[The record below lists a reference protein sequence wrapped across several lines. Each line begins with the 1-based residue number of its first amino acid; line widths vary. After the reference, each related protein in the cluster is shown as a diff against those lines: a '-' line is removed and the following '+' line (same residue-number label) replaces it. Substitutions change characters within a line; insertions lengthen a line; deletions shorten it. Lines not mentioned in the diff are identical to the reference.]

1 MLNSIIRFY
10 NLNKG
15 KIWRIIIIV
24 VAIILLIQVLN
35 SIAKKSREES
45 SNVVNDETSN
55 KSQSSSKS
63 PNVMQT
69 QVSTGGSDVSKSDA
83 RNNQMLIAN
92 FVSYC
97 NNKSITDAYNMLSEE
112 CKKELFSTE
121 DEFNNK
127 YLKKIFTNKKDY
139 NIEAWKNTSV
149 GVTYRVTYVDDIL
162 STGKVGTNT
171 EEYITVDGNGKLNI
185 FRFIGSEKLNKSAS
199 NDIATIQILDK
210 VVYDDYEKYSI
221 RVTNNTKNTIMINRK
236 EDNDGIYTVY
246 SGSSEKYSA
255 FISEIYEQNLTIEA
269 NQTKYLSI
277 RINKLY
283 TGDSAVKKMVFSDI
297 IKNKKEFEKYETKSL
312 YTDVSTI
319 EMNF

>member
-10 NLNKG
+10 NLNKE
-15 KIWRIIIIV
+15 KIWKIIIIV

-35 SIAKKSREES
+35 SIAKNSREES
-45 SNVVNDETSN
+45 SNVVNGETSN

-83 RNNQMLIAN
+83 KNNQMLIAN

-171 EEYITVDGNGKLNI
+171 EDYITVDGNGKLNI

-319 EMNF
+319 EVNF

>member
-55 KSQSSSKS
+55 KSQTSSKS
-63 PNVMQT
+63 PNIMQT

-171 EEYITVDGNGKLNI
+171 EDYITVDGNGKLNI

-277 RINKLY
+277 RINKMY

>member
-1 MLNSIIRFY
+1 
-10 NLNKG
+10 
-15 KIWRIIIIV
+15 
-24 VAIILLIQVLN
+24 
-35 SIAKKSREES
+35 
-45 SNVVNDETSN
+45 
-55 KSQSSSKS
+55 
-63 PNVMQT
+63 
-69 QVSTGGSDVSKSDA
+69 
-83 RNNQMLIAN
+83 MLIAN

-171 EEYITVDGNGKLNI
+171 EDYITVDGNGKLNI
-185 FRFIGSEKLNKSAS
+185 FRFIGTEKLNKSAS

-269 NQTKYLSI
+269 NQTTYLSI

>member
-55 KSQSSSKS
+55 KSQTSSKS
-63 PNVMQT
+63 PNIMQT

-171 EEYITVDGNGKLNI
+171 EDYITVDGNGKLNI
-185 FRFIGSEKLNKSAS
+185 FRFIGTEKLNKSAS

-297 IKNKKEFEKYETKSL
+297 IKNKKEFEKYEKKSL

>member
-55 KSQSSSKS
+55 KSQTSSKS
-63 PNVMQT
+63 PNIMQT

-139 NIEAWKNTSV
+139 NIEAWKNKSV

-171 EEYITVDGNGKLNI
+171 EDYITVDGNGKLNI

>member
-35 SIAKKSREES
+35 SIAKNSREES
-45 SNVVNDETSN
+45 SNVVNGETSN
-55 KSQSSSKS
+55 KSQTSSKS
-63 PNVMQT
+63 PNIMQT
-69 QVSTGGSDVSKSDA
+69 QVSTGGSDISKSDA

-171 EEYITVDGNGKLNI
+171 EDYITVDGNGKLNI

>member
-55 KSQSSSKS
+55 KSQTSSKS
-63 PNVMQT
+63 PNIMQT

-171 EEYITVDGNGKLNI
+171 EDYITVDGNGKLNI

>member
-45 SNVVNDETSN
+45 PNVVNDETSN
-55 KSQSSSKS
+55 KSQTSSKS
-63 PNVMQT
+63 PNIMQT

-171 EEYITVDGNGKLNI
+171 EDYITVDGNGKLNI

>member
-55 KSQSSSKS
+55 KSQTSSKS
-63 PNVMQT
+63 PNIMQT
-69 QVSTGGSDVSKSDA
+69 QVSTGGSDISKSDA

-171 EEYITVDGNGKLNI
+171 EDYITVDGNGKLNI

-297 IKNKKEFEKYETKSL
+297 IKNKKEFEEYETKSL

>member
-1 MLNSIIRFY
+1 M
-10 NLNKG
+10 
-15 KIWRIIIIV
+15 

-55 KSQSSSKS
+55 KSQTSSKS
-63 PNVMQT
+63 PNIMQT

-171 EEYITVDGNGKLNI
+171 EDYITVDGNGKLNI
-185 FRFIGSEKLNKSAS
+185 FRFIGTEKLNKSAS

>member
-1 MLNSIIRFY
+1 MEKKHKFKIGSHNSMTYLPPKKWYMYPF
-10 NLNKG
+10 KF
-15 KIWRIIIIV
+15 
-24 VAIILLIQVLN
+24 VA
-35 SIAKKSREES
+35 KC
-45 SNVVNDETSN
+45 
-55 KSQSSSKS
+55 QSS
-63 PNVMQT
+63 T
-69 QVSTGGSDVSKSDA
+69 
-83 RNNQMLIAN
+83 I
-92 FVSYC
+92 
-97 NNKSITDAYNMLSEE
+97 EE
-112 CKKELFSTE
+112 
-121 DEFNNK
+121 
-127 YLKKIFTNKKDY
+127 
-139 NIEAWKNTSV
+139 
-149 GVTYRVTYVDDIL
+149 
-162 STGKVGTNT
+162 
-171 EEYITVDGNGKLNI
+171 
-185 FRFIGSEKLNKSAS
+185 
-199 NDIATIQILDK
+199 Q
-210 VVYDDYEKYSI
+210 YEKYSI

>member
-24 VAIILLIQVLN
+24 VAIILIIQVLN
-35 SIAKKSREES
+35 SIAKNSREES
-45 SNVVNDETSN
+45 SNVVNGETSN

-171 EEYITVDGNGKLNI
+171 EDYITVDGNGKLNI

-210 VVYDDYEKYSI
+210 AVYDDYEKYSI

>member
-55 KSQSSSKS
+55 KSQTSSKS
-63 PNVMQT
+63 PNIMQT

-127 YLKKIFTNKKDY
+127 YLKKMFTNKKDY

-171 EEYITVDGNGKLNI
+171 EDYITVDGNGKLNI

>member
-10 NLNKG
+10 NLNKR

-55 KSQSSSKS
+55 KSQTSSKS
-63 PNVMQT
+63 PNIMQT

-171 EEYITVDGNGKLNI
+171 EDYITVDGNGKLNI

>member
-1 MLNSIIRFY
+1 MNNFKRFININQKNIFYIIIIMV
-10 NLNKG
+10 L
-15 KIWRIIIIV
+15 IIIIV
-24 VAIILLIQVLN
+24 SGLNYYYLKKEDENQKNIIDNNITIENGYVNENNVKIEDINTKETKELQSNTLEN
-35 SIAKKSREES
+35 TMKK
-45 SNVVNDETSN
+45 
-55 KSQSSSKS
+55 
-63 PNVMQT
+63 
-69 QVSTGGSDVSKSDA
+69 
-83 RNNQMLIAN
+83 

-171 EEYITVDGNGKLNI
+171 EDYITVDGNGKLNI

-255 FISEIYEQNLTIEA
+255 FISEIYEG
-269 NQTKYLSI
+269 KV
-277 RINKLY
+277 KL
-283 TGDSAVKKMVFSDI
+283 
-297 IKNKKEFEKYETKSL
+297 KEETVI
-312 YTDVSTI
+312 T
-319 EMNF
+319 EEE

>member
-35 SIAKKSREES
+35 SIAKNSREES
-45 SNVVNDETSN
+45 SNVVNGETSN

-83 RNNQMLIAN
+83 KNNQMLIAN

-171 EEYITVDGNGKLNI
+171 EDYITVDGNGKLNI

-319 EMNF
+319 EVNF

>member
-24 VAIILLIQVLN
+24 ISIILLIQVLN

-55 KSQSSSKS
+55 KSQTSSKS
-63 PNVMQT
+63 PNIMQT

-171 EEYITVDGNGKLNI
+171 EDYITVDGNGKLNI
-185 FRFIGSEKLNKSAS
+185 FRFIGTEKLNKSAS

>member
-35 SIAKKSREES
+35 SIAKKSREENP
-45 SNVVNDETSN
+45 NVVNDETSN
-55 KSQSSSKS
+55 KSQTSSKS
-63 PNVMQT
+63 PNIMQT

-171 EEYITVDGNGKLNI
+171 EDYITVDGNGKLNI

>member
-55 KSQSSSKS
+55 KSQTSSKS
-63 PNVMQT
+63 PNIMQT

-149 GVTYRVTYVDDIL
+149 GVTYMVTYVDDIL

-171 EEYITVDGNGKLNI
+171 EDYITVDGNGKLNI
-185 FRFIGSEKLNKSAS
+185 FRFIGTEKLNKSAS

>member
-55 KSQSSSKS
+55 KSQTSSKS
-63 PNVMQT
+63 PNIMQT

-121 DEFNNK
+121 NEFNNK

-171 EEYITVDGNGKLNI
+171 EDYITVDGNGKLNI

>member
-55 KSQSSSKS
+55 KSQTSSKS
-63 PNVMQT
+63 PNIMQT

-127 YLKKIFTNKKDY
+127 YLKKMFTNKKDY

-171 EEYITVDGNGKLNI
+171 EDYITVDGNGKLNI
-185 FRFIGSEKLNKSAS
+185 FRFIGTEKLNKSAS

>member
-35 SIAKKSREES
+35 SIAKNSREES
-45 SNVVNDETSN
+45 SNVVNGETSN

-63 PNVMQT
+63 PNIMQT

-97 NNKSITDAYNMLSEE
+97 NNKSIIDAYNMLSEE

-171 EEYITVDGNGKLNI
+171 EDYITVDGNGKLNI

>member
-55 KSQSSSKS
+55 KSQTSSKS
-63 PNVMQT
+63 PNIMQT

-171 EEYITVDGNGKLNI
+171 EDYITVDGNGKLNI
-185 FRFIGSEKLNKSAS
+185 FRFIGTEKLNKSAS

-269 NQTKYLSI
+269 NQTKNLSI
-277 RINKLY
+277 RINKMY

>member
-1 MLNSIIRFY
+1 M
-10 NLNKG
+10 
-15 KIWRIIIIV
+15 
-24 VAIILLIQVLN
+24 
-35 SIAKKSREES
+35 
-45 SNVVNDETSN
+45 
-55 KSQSSSKS
+55 
-63 PNVMQT
+63 
-69 QVSTGGSDVSKSDA
+69 
-83 RNNQMLIAN
+83 
-92 FVSYC
+92 
-97 NNKSITDAYNMLSEE
+97 
-112 CKKELFSTE
+112 
-121 DEFNNK
+121 
-127 YLKKIFTNKKDY
+127 
-139 NIEAWKNTSV
+139 
-149 GVTYRVTYVDDIL
+149 
-162 STGKVGTNT
+162 
-171 EEYITVDGNGKLNI
+171 
-185 FRFIGSEKLNKSAS
+185 NKSAS

-221 RVTNNTKNTIMINRK
+221 IVTNNTKNTIMINRK

>member
-24 VAIILLIQVLN
+24 VAIILIIQVLN
-35 SIAKKSREES
+35 SIAKNSREES
-45 SNVVNDETSN
+45 SNVVNGETSN

-149 GVTYRVTYVDDIL
+149 GVTYSVTYVDDIL

-171 EEYITVDGNGKLNI
+171 EDYITVDGNGKLNI

-297 IKNKKEFEKYETKSL
+297 IKNKKEFEEYETKSL

>member
-55 KSQSSSKS
+55 KSQTSSKS
-63 PNVMQT
+63 PNIMQT

-171 EEYITVDGNGKLNI
+171 EDYITVDGNGKLNI
-185 FRFIGSEKLNKSAS
+185 FRFIGTEKLNKSAS

>member
-35 SIAKKSREES
+35 SIAKNSREES
-45 SNVVNDETSN
+45 SNVVNGETSN

-171 EEYITVDGNGKLNI
+171 EDYITVDGNGKLNI

>member
-45 SNVVNDETSN
+45 SNVVNDETGN
-55 KSQSSSKS
+55 KSQTSSKS
-63 PNVMQT
+63 PNIMQT

-171 EEYITVDGNGKLNI
+171 EDYITVDGNGKLNI

>member
-55 KSQSSSKS
+55 KSQTSSKS

-121 DEFNNK
+121 EEFNNK

-171 EEYITVDGNGKLNI
+171 EDYITVDGNGKLNI

-210 VVYDDYEKYSI
+210 AVYDDYEKYSI

>member
-55 KSQSSSKS
+55 KSQTSSKS
-63 PNVMQT
+63 PNIMQT

-171 EEYITVDGNGKLNI
+171 EDYITVDGNGKLNI

-236 EDNDGIYTVY
+236 EHNDGIYTVY

>member
-55 KSQSSSKS
+55 KSQTSSKS
-63 PNVMQT
+63 PNIMQT

-97 NNKSITDAYNMLSEE
+97 NNKSITDSYNMLSEE

-171 EEYITVDGNGKLNI
+171 EDYITVDGNGKLNI
-185 FRFIGSEKLNKSAS
+185 FRFIGTEKLNKSAS

>member
-55 KSQSSSKS
+55 KNQTSSKS
-63 PNVMQT
+63 PNIMQT

-171 EEYITVDGNGKLNI
+171 EDYITVDGNGKLNI

-210 VVYDDYEKYSI
+210 AVYDDYEKYSI